1 MNFIHLGACTG
12 DWNKSFDSKCGF
24 TDFIKI
30 NSKDN
35 DQIYLIEANPKNI
48 PKLKESY
55 KDYKNAEIINMGI
68 SMTGDNNV
76 SFYYTEDNAPDYMI
90 SSLQIDHVKK
100 HYPNSEIKEYK
111 IKTITINSLFEDY
124 VKNSN
129 IDYLSIDVEGLDF
142 HILMNI
148 NFQKYNITN
157 ISIEHLHLSRL
168 QKRKMI
174 NHLLNHGYSY
184 CGFGY
189 DHNNFD
195 YLFKK
200 KKIFLN
206 RILSKF
212 LWLISKK
219 HLHILNF
226 FLSKKVF

>member
-90 SSLQIDHVKK
+90 SS
-100 HYPNSEIKEYK
+100 E
-111 IKTITINSLFEDY
+111 
-124 VKNSN
+124 
-129 IDYLSIDVEGLDF
+129 
-142 HILMNI
+142 
-148 NFQKYNITN
+148 
-157 ISIEHLHLSRL
+157 
-168 QKRKMI
+168 KM
-174 NHLLNHGYSY
+174 
-184 CGFGY
+184 
-189 DHNNFD
+189 
-195 YLFKK
+195 
-200 KKIFLN
+200 
-206 RILSKF
+206 
-212 LWLISKK
+212 
-219 HLHILNF
+219 
-226 FLSKKVF
+226 